1 MSQLT
6 KPAQATSIEA
16 QLEASG
22 LTPDTDEF
30 AAASAMVRSG
40 ASIDDAV
47 TKYGG
52 SNPTSTS
59 AIATQQPSAPTVV
72 QKKRQRGEIA
82 PVDLSVGKAGA
93 SGDLAGA
100 HKAGIDVGYTAI
112 DPLMQEYESG
122 VQAGVTKAVEDS
134 RLRVQGFL
142 GGALGSLDASF
153 RNISGV
159 DS

>member
-6 KPAQATSIEA
+6 NTAQSSTTGAKLVDA
-16 QLEASG
+16 G
-22 LTPDTDEF
+22 LAPDTDEF

-52 SNPTSTS
+52 SNLPTS
-59 AIATQQPSAPTVV
+59 AIATQQPSAPAVV
-72 QKKRQRGEIA
+72 QKKRQRGGIA
-82 PVDLSVGKAGA
+82 PVDLSVGKADA

-100 HKAGIDVGYTAI
+100 HKAGMDVGYTAV
-112 DPLMQEYESG
+112 DPLMQQYENG

-142 GGALGSLDASF
+142 GGALGRLDASF
-153 RNISGV
+153 CDISGV